1 TAGYSLT
8 WFFDE
13 WLDGTGIPEFSLSK
27 PRAVIYPDRTILT
40 ITIHQTQAVSFIMP
54 LDVEVTIDNGNSSI
68 KRVIWMNESRESMTI
83 EILGDGI
90 PTLVKVNVQ
99 GWILQSGRVLKAV
112 PRIEYINGE
121 TTTSSNVA
129 AFDFETLAF
138 LSIAAI
144 PAYIRF
150 RRKKSL

>member
-1 TAGYSLT
+1 
-8 WFFDE
+8 
-13 WLDGTGIPEFSLSK
+13 
-27 PRAVIYPDRTILT
+27 
-40 ITIHQTQAVSFIMP
+40 MP